1 VRIGIDASSIVGDRG
16 GVGWHT
22 YHLLKA
28 MIELNEDVELVG
40 YVNPGSLRNGV
51 PQGWDGGQGFKWVEA
66 GRLMMRWRGRLDELD
81 LYHGTNFKMRT
92 TGRFG
97 GVVTIYDLWME
108 RHPEYSPKLF
118 GQRASS
124 FRTRR
129 TAWRARKVITI
140 SEFSAREIESLYGVP
155 PDRIVVI
162 PCGVSGDFRP
172 RRDPAEFS
180 ELRRRMGL
188 PDAPFIL
195 FVGGADPRKNHQ
207 AAVRAFAKVADELK
221 KHRLVLVGDPA
232 HRFGDMGLTIARCGV
247 EGRVLCPGRMP
258 IEDIVR
264 LYSHADLFVFPS
276 LYEGFGMPVIEAM
289 ACGVPV
295 VTSNRASLPEV
306 AGNAA
311 LLVNPDDDDAL
322 AGAMVRALRDT
333 PLRESLRAK
342 GFERARQFTWERAA
356 RQTLEV
362 YREVC
367 GRGER

>member
-1 VRIGIDASSIVGDRG
+1 MRVGIDASSIVGDRG

-22 YHLLKA
+22 YHLLKT
-28 MIELNEDVELVG
+28 MLGLRGDVEFVA
-40 YVNPGSLRNGV
+40 YVNHGSLQNGV
-51 PQGWDGGQGFKWVEA
+51 LKGWDDGQGIRWVET
-66 GRLMMRWRGRLDELD
+66 GRLMMRWRGRLDGLD

-124 FRTRR
+124 LRTRR

-155 PDRIVVI
+155 RNRIAVI
-162 PCGVSGDFRP
+162 PCGVSADFRP
-172 RRDPAEFS
+172 RHDPSEFS
-180 ELRRRMGL
+180 KLRQRIGL

-195 FVGGADPRKNHQ
+195 FVGGADPRKNHG
-207 AAVRAFAKVADELK
+207 ALVRSFATRADELK
-221 KHRLVLVGDPA
+221 NHRLVLVGDRV
-232 HRFGDMGLTIARCGV
+232 HRFGSMAETIARCGV
-247 EGRVLCPGRMP
+247 EGRVICPGRLP

-289 ACGVPV
+289 ACGAPV
-295 VTSNRASLPEV
+295 VTSNRASMPEV
-306 AGNAA
+306 AGDAA
-311 LLVNPDDDDAL
+311 VLVNPDSDEEL
-322 AGAMVRALRDT
+322 AEAMVRVLRDT
-333 PLRESLRAK
+333 PLRESLRAN
-342 GFERARQFTWERAA
+342 GFVRAKQFTWERAA
-356 RQTLEV
+356 RQTLAV

-367 GRGER
+367 E

>member
-1 VRIGIDASSIVGDRG
+1 MRVGIDASSIVGDRG

-22 YHLLKA
+22 YNLIKA
-28 MIELNEDVELVG
+28 MVGLNAGAEFVG
-40 YVNPGSLRNGV
+40 YVNPGALRNDM
-51 PQGWDGGQGFKWVEA
+51 PQGWDGGQGIRWAEA
-66 GRLMMRWRGRLDELD
+66 GRLMMRWRGRLDGLD

-97 GVVTIYDLWME
+97 GVVTIYDLWMD
-108 RHPEYSPKLF
+108 RYPQYSPKLF

-124 FRTRR
+124 LRTRR
-129 TAWRARKVITI
+129 TAWRARKVMTI
-140 SEFSAREIESLYGVP
+140 SEFSAREIQVLFGLP
-155 PDRIVVI
+155 PEQIVVI

-172 RRDPAEFS
+172 RRDPAGFG
-180 ELRRRMGL
+180 ELRRRIGM

-207 AAVRAFAKVADELK
+207 VLVHAFAKRADELK
-221 KHRLVLVGDPA
+221 SYRLVLVGDPV
-232 HRFGDMGLTIARCGV
+232 HRFGNMRQTVAQCGV
-247 EGRVLCPGRMP
+247 DGRVYCPGRLP
-258 IEDIVR
+258 IEDIVL

-289 ACGVPV
+289 ACGTPV

-306 AGNAA
+306 AGDAA
-311 LLVNPDDDDAL
+311 MLVNPDSDEELAEAL
-322 AGAMVRALRDT
+322 VRVLRDM

-356 RQTLEV
+356 RQTLAV

-367 GRGER
+367 R